1 MRWQTLNGAPPQ
13 VIAHRGASGLLPE
26 HTLEAYQLALEQ
38 GADIIE
44 PDLVPSAEGILFA
57 RHDPGMSRSTDVASR
72 PEFRG
77 YQMEGD
83 WPCNALEAAALD
95 RLRAT
100 QPFPTRSQAC
110 NGAFGVPRWRDVL
123 SWAGRAA
130 NERGRPVTLYPE
142 LKTPARFIA
151 SGVDPVTDFIESAA
165 SIPAGV
171 IIMVQCFEAAALRRV
186 HEATGLPCSL
196 AVDATVDW
204 HECLREHGP
213 WITGLVADKRLLS
226 STSQGDDGLVHEAH
240 CAGIRVDAWTFRD
253 DQIGAG
259 YTDVLAEMTAAM
271 RAGVDGLF
279 CDFPATAL
287 ALRSQLSLA
296 SALAPTR
303 PSGAM

>member
-1 MRWQTLNGAPPQ
+1 MRWQTLDGSPPL

-26 HTLEAYQLALEQ
+26 HTLEAYQLGLEQ

-77 YQMEGD
+77 RQVEGE
-83 WPCNALEAAALD
+83 WPCNALEAAVLD

-100 QPFPTRSQAC
+100 QPFPARSQAF

-130 NERGRPVTLYPE
+130 HARGRAVTLYPE
-142 LKTPARFIA
+142 LKSPARFIA
-151 SGVDPVTDFIESAA
+151 SGADPVTDFIQSVA
-165 SIPAGV
+165 SIPGGV
-171 IIMVQCFEAAALRRV
+171 IIMVQCFEPAALQRV
-186 HEATGLPCSL
+186 QEATGLPCSL
-196 AVDATVDW
+196 AVDAQVDW
-204 HECLREHGP
+204 RQCLREHGA

-226 STSQGDDGLVHEAH
+226 ATGPGDGGLVEAAH
-240 CAGIRVDAWTFRD
+240 AAGIRVDAWTFRD
-253 DQIGAG
+253 DQVAG
-259 YTDVLAEMTAAM
+259 GYRDVREELAAAM
-271 RAGVDGLF
+271 SAGVDGLF

-287 ALRSQLSLA
+287 ALRSQRSLE
-296 SALAPTR
+296 R
-303 PSGAM
+303 